1 MNIKQKLKYMDWNM
15 ATYNAIVAGFWLIF
29 AYLMY
34 SDELQHALLTLIVI
48 IAWKIKG
55 KYD

>member
-15 ATYNAIVAGFWLIF
+15 AIYNAIVVGFWLIF
-29 AYLMY
+29 SYFIY
-34 SDELQHALLTLIVI
+34 EDELQEALLTLIVI
-48 IAWKIKG
+48 IAWKVKG

>member
-15 ATYNAIVAGFWLIF
+15 VAYNAIVVFFWLVF
-29 AYLMY
+29 SYYVY

-48 IAWKIKG
+48 IAWKVKG

>member
-15 ATYNAIVAGFWLIF
+15 AIYNAIVVGFWLVF

-34 SDELQHALLTLIVI
+34 GDELQHALLTLIVI